1 MVTIEIDSK
10 TKAGKAL
17 IETARLMAQKFR
29 GITITEENSVLVE
42 RIRKNHQNDLLDETE
57 KTLFLEELNNLVTPL
72 FMNLKNHSSGTSGS

>member
-29 GITITEENSVLVE
+29 GITITEENNVLIE
-42 RIRKNHQNDLLDETE
+42 RIRNNHQNDLLDETE
-57 KTLFLEELNNLVTPL
+57 KAAFLEDLDNLI
-72 FMNLKNHSSGTSGS
+72 KQ

>member
-57 KTLFLEELNNLVTPL
+57 KTLFLEELNNLVTP
-72 FMNLKNHSSGTSGS
+72 

>member
-42 RIRKNHQNDLLDETE
+42 RIRKNHQNDLLDEIE
-57 KTLFLEELNNLVTPL
+57 KNLFLEELNNLV
-72 FMNLKNHSSGTSGS
+72 KQ

>member
-29 GITITEENSVLVE
+29 GITITEENSVLIE
-42 RIRKNHQNDLLDETE
+42 RIRNNHQNDLLDESE
-57 KTLFLEELNNLVTPL
+57 KAAFLEKLENMVNQ
-72 FMNLKNHSSGTSGS
+72 